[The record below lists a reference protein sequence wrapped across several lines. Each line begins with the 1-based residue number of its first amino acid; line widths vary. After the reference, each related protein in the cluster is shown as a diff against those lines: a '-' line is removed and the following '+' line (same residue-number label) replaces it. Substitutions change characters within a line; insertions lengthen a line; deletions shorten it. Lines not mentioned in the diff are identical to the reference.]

1 LAVYARFNHQ
11 MKGKRI
17 DMYKVTEEIVRK
29 EMDKINDE
37 VFASFLYI
45 DDIELDI
52 DTLDTEWG
60 FCFDEEGTTV
70 LGLNDE
76 FEDKEQFR
84 TILAHEMIHALQLQL
99 GITVS
104 HGEYFK
110 KVANHIQE
118 KLGLSIEAVH

>member
-1 LAVYARFNHQ
+1 
-11 MKGKRI
+11 
-17 DMYKVTEEIVRK
+17 MYKVTEEVVRK

-52 DTLDTEWG
+52 DTLDTDWG
-60 FCFDEEGTTV
+60 FCFDEDGTTV

>member
-1 LAVYARFNHQ
+1 MF
-11 MKGKRI
+11 
-17 DMYKVTEEIVRK
+17 KVTEEIVRK
-29 EMDKINDE
+29 EMDVLNEEI
-37 VFASFLYI
+37 FANKMFV

-60 FCFDEEGTTV
+60 FCFDEDSTTV

-99 GITVS
+99 GIGVN
-104 HGEYFK
+104 HGDYFQH
-110 KVANHIQE
+110 VAKFINE
-118 KLGLSIEAVH
+118 KLGLIIEAVH